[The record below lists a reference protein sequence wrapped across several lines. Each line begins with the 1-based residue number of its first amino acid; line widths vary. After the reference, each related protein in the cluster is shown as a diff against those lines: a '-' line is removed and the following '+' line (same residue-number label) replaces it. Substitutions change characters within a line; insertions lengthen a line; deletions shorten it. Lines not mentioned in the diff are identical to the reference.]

1 MSEPIKMSDSELAEV
16 KLLQEKFQRKTFDM
30 GLLYL
35 EKMQLDE
42 FIKNLANKEQSLQ
55 TDWESL
61 KKLENE
67 LIDKLIKKYGEG
79 ALDLN
84 RGVFVPDVVD
94 IPKK

>member
-1 MSEPIKMSDSELAEV
+1 MSEPIKMSENEVAEI
-16 KLLQEKFQRKTFDM
+16 KLLQEKFQRKTLDM

-42 FIKNLANKEQSLQ
+42 IIKNLTNKEQSLRD
-55 TDWESL
+55 DWESL

-84 RGVFVPDVVD
+84 KGMFVPDVHD

>member
-1 MSEPIKMSDSELAEV
+1 MSEPIKMSDNEFAEV

-42 FIKNLANKEQSLQ
+42 FIKNLSNKEQSLQ

-67 LIDKLIKKYGEG
+67 LIDKLIRKYGEG

-84 RGVFVPDVVD
+84 KGVFIPDVVD

>member
-1 MSEPIKMSDSELAEV
+1 MSEPIKMSDNEVAEI
-16 KLLQEKFQRKTFDM
+16 KLLQEKFQRKTLDM

-42 FIKNLANKEQSLQ
+42 IIKNLTNKEQSLRD
-55 TDWESL
+55 DWESL

-84 RGVFVPDVVD
+84 KGMFVPDVHD

>member
-1 MSEPIKMSDSELAEV
+1 MSEPIKMSDGELAEI
-16 KLLQEKFQRKTFDM
+16 KLLQEKFQHKTFDM

-35 EKMQLDE
+35 EKMQVDE
-42 FIKNLANKEQSLQ
+42 IIKNLTDKEQSLQ
-55 TDWESL
+55 GDWESL

-79 ALDLN
+79 ALDLK
-84 RGVFVPDVVD
+84 RGTFVPDVVD